1 MIVNFTPEQMSRL
14 CLMCNEF
21 NRTTGLQLTVN
32 DYLSLVVRSF
42 MNGVRMNRP
51 NNREEN

>member
-1 MIVNFTPEQMSRL
+1 MIVNFTPEQMSHL

-32 DYLSLVVRSF
+32 DYLLLVVTSF
-42 MNGVRMNRP
+42 MNVLRMKKGGD
-51 NNREEN
+51 E